1 MIEALRLM
9 KSRGAELY
17 ILSDANTVYIET
29 ALKVNAETSRPFMI

>member
-9 KSRGAELY
+9 KDQGSDLY

-29 ALKVNAETSRPFMI
+29 VLKVF